1 LATEDWPVNRW
12 SLSVIA
18 ILRQQSPEQDA
29 SVLYSFDDRYRSG
42 IIANRAYGHVFSI
55 HREIEADDGSRKT

>member
-1 LATEDWPVNRW
+1 MSEME
-12 SLSVIA
+12 

-42 IIANRAYGHVFSI
+42 VIANRAYGHVFSI
-55 HREIEADDGSRKT
+55 PREIEADHGSRKT

>member
-1 LATEDWPVNRW
+1 VSE
-12 SLSVIA
+12 IE

-42 IIANRAYGHVFSI
+42 IIANRAYEHVFSI
-55 HREIEADDGSRKT
+55 HREIEADDDSRKT